1 MAAITAAMVK
11 ELREMTDAGMM
22 ECKKALVE
30 ADGDM
35 DKAVDVLRTRGL
47 AAAAKKVGRATNEG
61 TVMAIVSDD
70 ATKGAVVELN
80 CETDFVGMNEKF
92 KGYAEK
98 IARAAMAAN
107 VEDVEALKAVD
118 AEGETVEDV
127 LTDAIHTLG
136 ENMNLARAA
145 VVEAGGVA
153 SYIHGGGK
161 IGVLVTF
168 DVEGIDPASDEFQHC
183 GRDVA
188 MQVAAASPVSA
199 TRESVPAEVVAHE
212 MEIYKAQA
220 AESGKPENIQEK
232 IATGRLEKFY
242 KESCLTEQAFVKNP
256 DQSVTDYVN
265 EVAKKLGGTITLK
278 GFVRY
283 GMHHQGD
290 RLQALHARRI
300 DDTLFPGVSM
310 GFRPT
315 LQPNALLVKA
325 RSARAFA
332 FYNGWT
338 GMLILHGSAS
348 GAAFPCIVIEGVLSW
363 KRKSSFRAT
372 GCSRGKS
379 AYPERRT
386 RR

>member
-256 DQSVTDYVN
+256 GQSVTDYVN
-265 EVAKKLGGTITLK
+265 EVAKKLGGTIKVT
-278 GFVRY
+278 GFKR
-283 GMHHQGD
+283 
-290 RLQALHARRI
+290 
-300 DDTLFPGVSM
+300 F
-310 GFRPT
+310 
-315 LQPNALLVKA
+315 
-325 RSARAFA
+325 
-332 FYNGWT
+332 
-338 GMLILHGSAS
+338 MLG
-348 GAAFPCIVIEGVLSW
+348 E
-363 KRKSSFRAT
+363 
-372 GCSRGKS
+372 
-379 AYPERRT
+379 
-386 RR
+386 

>member
-107 VEDVEALKAVD
+107 VEDVEALKTVD

-188 MQVAAASPVSA
+188 MQVAAASPVSE
-199 TRESVPAEVVAHE
+199 TRESVPAEIVEHE

-220 AESGKPENIQEK
+220 ADSGKPENIQEK
-232 IATGRLEKFY
+232 IATGRLEKFF

-265 EVAKKLGGTITLK
+265 EVAKKLGGTIKVT
-278 GFVRY
+278 GFKR
-283 GMHHQGD
+283 
-290 RLQALHARRI
+290 
-300 DDTLFPGVSM
+300 F
-310 GFRPT
+310 
-315 LQPNALLVKA
+315 
-325 RSARAFA
+325 
-332 FYNGWT
+332 
-338 GMLILHGSAS
+338 MLG
-348 GAAFPCIVIEGVLSW
+348 E
-363 KRKSSFRAT
+363 
-372 GCSRGKS
+372 
-379 AYPERRT
+379 
-386 RR
+386 

>member
-168 DVEGIDPASDEFQHC
+168 DVEGLDPASDEFQHC

-256 DQSVTDYVN
+256 DQNVTDYVN
-265 EVAKKLGGTITLK
+265 EVAKKLGGTIKVT
-278 GFVRY
+278 GFKR
-283 GMHHQGD
+283 
-290 RLQALHARRI
+290 
-300 DDTLFPGVSM
+300 F
-310 GFRPT
+310 
-315 LQPNALLVKA
+315 
-325 RSARAFA
+325 
-332 FYNGWT
+332 
-338 GMLILHGSAS
+338 MLG
-348 GAAFPCIVIEGVLSW
+348 E
-363 KRKSSFRAT
+363 
-372 GCSRGKS
+372 
-379 AYPERRT
+379 
-386 RR
+386 

>member
-242 KESCLTEQAFVKNP
+242 KENVLTEQAYVKDP
-256 DQSVTDYVN
+256 DKSVADYTA
-265 EVAKKLGGTITLK
+265 EVAKELGTTIEIVDFTR
-278 GFVRY
+278 FVL
-283 GMHHQGD
+283 G
-290 RLQALHARRI
+290 
-300 DDTLFPGVSM
+300 
-310 GFRPT
+310 
-315 LQPNALLVKA
+315 
-325 RSARAFA
+325 
-332 FYNGWT
+332 
-338 GMLILHGSAS
+338 
-348 GAAFPCIVIEGVLSW
+348 E
-363 KRKSSFRAT
+363 
-372 GCSRGKS
+372 
-379 AYPERRT
+379 
-386 RR
+386 

>member
-168 DVEGIDPASDEFQHC
+168 DVEGIDPASDEFQRC

-212 MEIYKAQA
+212 MEIYRAQA

-265 EVAKKLGGTITLK
+265 EVAKKLGGTIKVT
-278 GFVRY
+278 GFKR
-283 GMHHQGD
+283 
-290 RLQALHARRI
+290 
-300 DDTLFPGVSM
+300 F
-310 GFRPT
+310 
-315 LQPNALLVKA
+315 
-325 RSARAFA
+325 
-332 FYNGWT
+332 
-338 GMLILHGSAS
+338 MLG
-348 GAAFPCIVIEGVLSW
+348 E
-363 KRKSSFRAT
+363 
-372 GCSRGKS
+372 
-379 AYPERRT
+379 
-386 RR
+386 

>member
-242 KESCLTEQAFVKNP
+242 KESCLSEQAFVKNP

-265 EVAKKLGGTITLK
+265 EVAKKLGGTIKVT
-278 GFVRY
+278 GFKR
-283 GMHHQGD
+283 
-290 RLQALHARRI
+290 
-300 DDTLFPGVSM
+300 F
-310 GFRPT
+310 
-315 LQPNALLVKA
+315 
-325 RSARAFA
+325 
-332 FYNGWT
+332 
-338 GMLILHGSAS
+338 MLG
-348 GAAFPCIVIEGVLSW
+348 E
-363 KRKSSFRAT
+363 
-372 GCSRGKS
+372 
-379 AYPERRT
+379 
-386 RR
+386 